1 MQESFCIN
9 KFIMST
15 YSELT
20 NLVLDEL
27 KLISDD
33 SHIQQEHVI
42 FLLDKY
48 RAFILKQRY
57 SDIKK
62 EIPESN
68 YQTICLDL
76 ESVPAF
82 EGDDCSGSYL
92 RSVQKIPDMLT
103 VASPKISTM
112 DFFSGDITY
121 VNRER
126 FKYAGS
132 NKYLK
137 NIIYGTT
144 APNNHLYLKSSNI
157 QYSYLEKVKLT
168 GIFEKSFEVSELSCD
183 SKEDGKCDILDMNF
197 PLEEGLIPTIIE
209 LIVKE
214 LSGAIYKPSDTENN
228 ANDDL
233 SQVATKK

>member
-1 MQESFCIN
+1 
-9 KFIMST
+9 MST
-15 YSELT
+15 YNELT

-42 FLLDKY
+42 SILDKY

-76 ESVPAF
+76 ENVPAF
-82 EGDDCSGSYL
+82 EDDNCSGSYL
-92 RSVQKIPDMLT
+92 RSIQKIPNMLT
-103 VASPKISTM
+103 IATPKISTM

-121 VNRER
+121 VSRER
-126 FKYAGS
+126 FKYAGA

-144 APNNHLYLKSSNI
+144 APNNHLYLKSANI
-157 QYSYLEKVKLT
+157 QYSHLEKVKLT
-168 GIFEKSFEVSELSCD
+168 GIFENSSEVTELSCD
-183 SKEDGKCDILDMNF
+183 GKEEGKCDILDMEF
-197 PLEEGLIPTIIE
+197 PLEEGLIPTVIE

-214 LSGAIYKPSDTENN
+214 LSGTVYKPSDTENN

-233 SQVATKK
+233 NKVATNK